1 MKDLRKTSAGST
13 ADYPP
18 APGGLR
24 VYWDTI
30 CIRNGWRL
38 QKNYYFNHYRIL
50 DEYNMKQAQGTEN
63 EMLSKLTTLA
73 SQ

>member
-1 MKDLRKTSAGST
+1 MSALNETYVGNL
-13 ADYPP
+13 ADFPP

-24 VYWDTI
+24 VYWDTL
-30 CIRNGWRL
+30 CILNGWRL

-50 DEYNMKQAQGTEN
+50 DEYHMKRAQGTEK
-63 EMLSKLTTLA
+63 EMRSLLETLA